1 MTVGRPAKKRLSL
14 ERVFRPASLALAG
27 TATPAGQRLR
37 ANIEAGNFA
46 GHVAFDDCS
55 HAPDLAVLA
64 CPAEAMPAALKTL
77 AAGGGQTAIVIS
89 QADGVAAMAREAG
102 VRVFGPNAFGLAVPG
117 LGLNASLSHIGVP
130 AGRVALVTQSTSM
143 ARAVIDW
150 AGPNGVGFSHVV
162 GLGGNADLGFT
173 HTLDWL
179 SRDPGTGLILLDI
192 RRIKDAR
199 AFISAARAASR
210 LRPVVAVRAGGRLL
224 DPSGRSAAVFEQA
237 LHRAG
242 VFVVDGMEA
251 LFAATEIFAT
261 QAIGGARPLR
271 HETLAVVTNAI
282 GPGRFACDAALR
294 AGIALAELP
303 PEVQAALCGTLPA
316 ELVQGLV
323 YVGRLPMH
331 VAEAAAMLSAVP
343 GVGGVLLVMTP
354 TGPADPAAI
363 EAVLAAVQTAKL
375 PVLSCIMG
383 ETSGAAHRLRLA
395 QAGMPVFATPEQ
407 AVAAFADLLQDRR
420 ARASAR
426 ELPPARVLEVA
437 PHPEVFARVAEA
449 ARRMGREDIDA
460 AGCREILQ
468 AYGMPAC
475 PMPAS
480 GIRAEVTAQ
489 ADPMFGPALALSVDG
504 GAPVFDLPPLNLALA
519 QAMARRAG
527 LAGNAAVEAA
537 ATALVRISQLLVDA
551 PVIATLRA
559 GLLIGDRDAAAADCS
574 MTLRPP
580 GMVGTLAIAPYPDQ
594 WVSQVTLKGQ
604 AFTLRPI
611 RPEDAEAHAAMIA
624 RVPAE
629 DLRFRFFTAVRQVS
643 AEQMVR
649 LTQIDYAR
657 EMAFIAVRNADAST
671 VGVSRLVCEPE
682 SQTGEFAILVEPS
695 VKGLGLG
702 KRLMQRLFDWA
713 ETQQLLHIEGQVL
726 ADNHPMLGFVRH
738 LGFTTRVLPE
748 EPDVV
753 EAVMTLQ

>member
-1 MTVGRPAKKRLSL
+1 
-14 ERVFRPASLALAG
+14 
-27 TATPAGQRLR
+27 
-37 ANIEAGNFA
+37 
-46 GHVAFDDCS
+46 
-55 HAPDLAVLA
+55 
-64 CPAEAMPAALKTL
+64 MPAALKAL
-77 AAGGGQTAIVIS
+77 AAAGGQTAIVVS

-102 VRVFGPNAFGLAVPG
+102 VRVLGPNAFGLAVPG
-117 LGLNASLSHIGVP
+117 LGLNASLSHIAVP

-162 GLGGNADLGFT
+162 GLGGNVDLGFAQ
-173 HTLDWL
+173 TLDWL
-179 SRDPGTGLILLDI
+179 SRDPDTGLILLDI

-224 DPSGRSAAVFEQA
+224 DASGRSAAVFEQA

-242 VFVVDGMEA
+242 AFVVDGMEA
-251 LFAATEIFAT
+251 LFAATEIFAR
-261 QAIGGARPLR
+261 ARPLR

-294 AGIALAELP
+294 TGIALAELP
-303 PEVQAALCGTLPA
+303 PEVQASLSGSLPA

-323 YVGRLPMH
+323 YVGRLPVH

-354 TGPADPAAI
+354 TGHADAAAI
-363 EAVLAAVQTAKL
+363 EAVLAAVHTAKM
-375 PVLSCIMG
+375 PVLSCLMG
-383 ETSGAAHRLRLA
+383 ETTGALHRMRLA
-395 QAGMPVFATPEQ
+395 EAGMPVFATPEQ
-407 AVAAFADLLQDRR
+407 AVAAFADLLQDRQ

-437 PHPEVFARVAEA
+437 PHPEVFARAAEA
-449 ARRMGREDIDA
+449 ARQTGVDQLDPATCLEV
-460 AGCREILQ
+460 LQ
-468 AYGMPAC
+468 AYGIAAC
-475 PMPAS
+475 IAPGS
-480 GIRAEVTAQ
+480 GLRAEVTSH
-489 ADPMFGPALALSVDG
+489 ADPMFGPALALAIAG
-504 GAPVFDLPPLNLALA
+504 GSPVFDLPPLNLALA
-519 QAMARRAG
+519 EAMARRAG
-527 LAGNAAVEAA
+527 LAASAEMDTAAGV
-537 ATALVRISQLLVDA
+537 LVRVSQLLVDA
-551 PVIATLRA
+551 PVIASLRI
-559 GLLIGDRDAAAADCS
+559 GLLIGPRDATAIDAS
-574 MTLRPP
+574 ITLRPP
-580 GMVGTLAIAPYPDQ
+580 GKAGALAIAPYPDQ
-594 WVSQVTLKGQ
+594 LVSHVSLKGQ

-629 DLRFRFFTAVRQVS
+629 DMRFRFFTAVKQVS
-643 AEQMVR
+643 AEQMAR

-657 EMAFIAVRNADAST
+657 EMAFIAVRDADAST

-682 SQTGEFAILVEPS
+682 RQTAEFAILVEPS

-702 KRLMQRLFDWA
+702 KRLMQRLIDWA
-713 ETQQLLHIEGQVL
+713 ADQQLSQIEGQVL

-753 EAVMTLQ
+753 EAVMRLQ